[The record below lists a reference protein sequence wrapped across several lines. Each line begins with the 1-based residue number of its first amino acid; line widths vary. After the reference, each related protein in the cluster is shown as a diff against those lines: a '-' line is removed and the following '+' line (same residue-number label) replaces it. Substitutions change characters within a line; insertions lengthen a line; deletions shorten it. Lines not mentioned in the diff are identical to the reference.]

1 MDDVL
6 QTRLVENSRNYRNSL
21 ERIIDKYSKL
31 QYQDGGVE
39 VDLDSTRT
47 QTLEHYMN
55 LSKVELNKLDSKSL
69 TDLREESIGAQDIT
83 RDSQLDFTHQDG
95 EAEKTCVS
103 TTQLSVQ
110 DDWLASNDTTHQTV
124 SSMDESRRTISE
136 TEVQPEEQDDDL
148 ETSLRSQGSSLVEL
162 YPSMIS
168 RIGRAWHRQ
177 HVSEAADSVLRR
189 YRRWRQQ
196 SNRSNLSKTFVVT
209 LRHTNRNQKNR
220 TSQTPLKENT
230 NSPAKRQF
238 VGTQTAPQSPLQNVT
253 NMQDWQA
260 QQQSPGRVRRE
271 QHKPIL
277 AMDLSGP
284 AEFFTSN
291 ESSLNETFMPKESS
305 LNETFTVC
313 EVSRLGEQPSI
324 NKFSPSRPCYPAAK
338 ASLDPSLGS
347 KRLSFTAHSLQTV
360 GCSTCASEATAARER
375 PDIYGSPVRQ
385 SPSQARVTTSL
396 SSSPHAFSRSP
407 KAHSVESFSRE
418 PTRPRLMSTPPQK
431 PTMPQRMLH
440 PQDPHHSLHPQLRS
454 PQVAMGTKGRDRLRR
469 HLSFDSSLPSIRISC
484 SPKKLDEDFLKLYH
498 KFVCQNKSSVFN
510 RLPCRLCA
518 QSSEAGRSPSSS
530 ALAALALSPHRSLL
544 RKRHRELDW
553 DSHPQSKRLRDEY
566 CPSSPGSYRH
576 GKEMLRRRL
585 SQSEY
590 EQSHYG
596 LSYSSTKPSM
606 SQRFSPQKRSADT
619 HQETWMSRHRHVSAA
634 NFSGMGSSLE
644 NRMAHGFSPRKW

>member
-1 MDDVL
+1 MQNMDEL
-6 QTRLVENSRNYRNSL
+6 FHTRLVENSRNYRNSL
-21 ERIIDKYSKL
+21 ERIINKYSKL

-69 TDLREESIGAQDIT
+69 TDLREESIAG
-83 RDSQLDFTHQDG
+83 
-95 EAEKTCVS
+95 
-103 TTQLSVQ
+103 
-110 DDWLASNDTTHQTV
+110 LASNDTTHLTV
-124 SSMDESRRTISE
+124 SSMDESQRTISE
-136 TEVQPEEQDDDL
+136 TQFQPEEQDDDL
-148 ETSLRSQGSSLVEL
+148 EMSLRSQGSSLVEL

-196 SNRSNLSKTFVVT
+196 SKRSNLSKTFIVT
-209 LRHTNRNQKNR
+209 LRHTNRNQKSM

-230 NSPAKRQF
+230 NSPVKKQF
-238 VGTQTAPQSPLQNVT
+238 TQTAPQSPLHNVT

-260 QQQSPGRVRRE
+260 QQQSPGRLRRE

-284 AEFFTSN
+284 AEFFMSN
-291 ESSLNETFMPKESS
+291 KSSLNETFMPKESS
-305 LNETFTVC
+305 LNETFMPKDSLLNETFMPKESSLNETFMPKDSLLNETFTVC
-313 EVSRLGEQPSI
+313 EVSQLGEQPSI
-324 NKFSPSRPCYPAAK
+324 YKLSPSRPCYPAAK
-338 ASLDPSLGS
+338 ASLDLSLGS
-347 KRLSFTAHSLQTV
+347 KRLSFTARSLQTV
-360 GCSTCASEATAARER
+360 GSSLEATAARER

-385 SPSQARVTTSL
+385 SPSHSRVMTGL
-396 SSSPHAFSRSP
+396 SRSPHAFSRSP
-407 KAHSVESFSRE
+407 KAHSVESCSRE

-440 PQDPHHSLHPQLRS
+440 PQDSHPSFHQQLRS
-454 PQVAMGTKGRDRLRR
+454 PQGATGTKGSGKLRR

-518 QSSEAGRSPSSS
+518 RSSEAGRGPSSS

-553 DSHPQSKRLRDEY
+553 DSQPQSKRFRDKH

-576 GKEMLRRRL
+576 GKEMLRRCL

-590 EQSHYG
+590 EQPHYG
-596 LSYSSTKPSM
+596 LSYSATKPSM
-606 SQRFSPQKRSADT
+606 FQRFSPQKRSADN
-619 HQETWMSRHRHVSAA
+619 QETWMSLHRHVSAA
-634 NFSGMGSSLE
+634 DFSGIGEPPL
-644 NRMAHGFSPRKW
+644 